1 MRKALLLLVV
11 VAALAAA
18 GSAAA
23 ANGKGGG
30 NDPIPGVTCADCLGG
45 GGGFTG
51 CSSVTVQHSFSFTFI
66 ASVKHVL
73 IVNYCKRYGY
83 ITSLSI
89 AAHYCDVGGVMTCS
103 PTVAWLT
110 GGGIGSSSA
119 SYEAHATWSVSAL
132 SIYNNTDVLHLTVP
146 AG

>member
-1 MRKALLLLVV
+1 VRKALLLLIVL
-11 VAALAAA
+11 AALGAA

-30 NDPIPGVTCADCLGG
+30 NEPTPGVTCANCLG

-51 CSSVTVQHSFSFTFI
+51 CSSVSVQHSFSFTFI

-73 IVNYCKRYGY
+73 IVNYCKQNGY

-89 AAHYCDVGGVMTCS
+89 AAHYCDVGGVMTCT
-103 PTVAWLT
+103 PTVAWRT
-110 GGGIGSSSA
+110 GGGVGSTSA
-119 SYEAHATWSVSAL
+119 TYEAHATWSVSAL